1 MVIFKEEIS
10 SWFMNLQNQIC
21 DGLEKLD
28 SKSKFREDIWE
39 REGGGGGKTRILQN
53 GRLFEKGGVNYSAVY
68 GSAPDFLVKQLNAE
82 SGAQFYATGISIVIH
97 PNNPHVPIIHMNVR
111 YFEMSGGVH
120 WFGGGIDL
128 TPHYVNQKD
137 SHFFHSQLKETCDK
151 HHIAFYPEFKEW
163 ADNYFYIKHRKE
175 TRGIG
180 GIFFDQLRDDKNF
193 SMDDRWSFV
202 KNVGLTFLPT
212 YTELVKRNEDR
223 TFSETE
229 KKWQMLRR
237 GRYVEFNLVYDRG
250 TSFGLKTDGRT
261 ESILMSLP
269 STASWEYD
277 YQPTSGS
284 QEEYTMSV
292 LKKNMNWLK

>member
-1 MVIFKEEIS
+1 MAIVKEEIS
-10 SWFMNLQNQIC
+10 SWFMNLQNEIC

-28 SKSKFREDIWE
+28 SKSKFKEDIWE
-39 REGGGGGKTRILQN
+39 REGGGGGRTRILQN
-53 GRLFEKGGVNYSAVY
+53 GSLFEKGGVNYSAVY
-68 GSAPDFLVKQLNAE
+68 GNAPEFLIKQLNAE

-97 PNNPHVPIIHMNVR
+97 PINPFVPIIHMNVR

-137 SHFFHSQLKETCDK
+137 CHFFHSQLKETCDK
-151 HHIAFYPEFKEW
+151 HDITLYPEFKEW
-163 ADNYFYIKHRKE
+163 ADNYFFIKHRNE

-180 GIFFDQLRDDKNF
+180 GIFFDQLQNNEHF

-212 YTELVKRNEDR
+212 YSELVQRNQNR
-223 TFSETE
+223 TFSEFE
-229 KKWQMLRR
+229 KKWQLLRR

-250 TSFGLKTDGRT
+250 TKFGLKTDGRT

-269 STASWEYD
+269 SNASWEYD
-277 YQPTSGS
+277 FQPKSGS
-284 QEEYTMSV
+284 QEEYTLSV
-292 LKKNMNWLK
+292 LKKNVNWLK